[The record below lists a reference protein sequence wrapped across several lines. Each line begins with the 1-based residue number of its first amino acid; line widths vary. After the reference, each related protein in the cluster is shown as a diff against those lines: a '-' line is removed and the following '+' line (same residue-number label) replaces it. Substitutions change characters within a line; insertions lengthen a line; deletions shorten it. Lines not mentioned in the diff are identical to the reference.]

1 MFVILK
7 IWSQIP
13 FLRVLIPFILGILFG
28 IYFGF
33 QNTILW
39 YVLIS
44 LALVISFFFVYS
56 KLFTRYRTSWV
67 FGILINT
74 LFIIFGF
81 QLTVFNTGKFSSNH
95 FSNYSDRSQFQ
106 LIKVYQ
112 QPVEKEKIFKL
123 FAKVEKVKCNDKW
136 IKTSGNILIVL
147 PKDSLSSQI
156 RYGDYLIVSAK
167 IEKTKPPMNP
177 GEFDYKKY
185 LSYQS
190 VYDQTYLSPDSWVKT
205 GDRGG
210 NPVSRLACNMQT
222 ELLNVFK
229 KYVSGKRELAVISA
243 LILGDTDG
251 IDSDLMN
258 AYAGTGAIHVL
269 SVSGMHVGLILIAL
283 NFLLFFMNKNKL
295 LRILKAIIIICFL
308 IFYAILTGLS
318 PAVMRSAIMLS
329 LIIAGITFNKSH
341 NILNAMAF
349 SAFVLL
355 LYDPFLITNVGFLL
369 SYFAIGGIVV
379 FHKYFYRL
387 FEFNNSII
395 DKIWSATCAAF
406 AAELGTFPIAILFF
420 HQFPVY
426 FWFSNL
432 FVWLL
437 TPLIMFAGIGLLIT
451 TKFTTISFYGGKLVG
466 ILVYLLNKSVLV
478 INNLPFSKVKGI
490 SITPLESLLLYLS
503 IAFLF
508 YFLLKRRVLNLILG
522 IISLVMVFSIQFYQ
536 DFVTMNQR
544 KMVIYDIHNHS
555 GMDLVDGHKNIFIA
569 DKDLI
574 SNQSLIN
581 FHLSGNRGAMKVNNL
596 VESDNNLFIRDN
608 YIQFFNKRILVI
620 KSKKQLEESSPI
632 YNSIDYLILEDN
644 ADVTMD
650 ELQELFGFKLLII
663 DSSNSNNQSRRWKKE
678 CLLADIN
685 VYSTIDSGAFIAD
698 IL

>member
-13 FLRVLIPFILGILFG
+13 FLRILIPFILGILFG

-33 QNTILW
+33 QNSILW

-44 LALVISFFFVYS
+44 IAFVISLLFYYS
-56 KLFTRYRTSWV
+56 KFFIHYRTSWV
-67 FGILINT
+67 FGVFINT
-74 LFIIFGF
+74 LLFIFGF
-81 QLTVFNTGKFSSNH
+81 QLTVFNAGKFSSDH
-95 FSNYSDRSQFQ
+95 FSIYSDSSEFQ
-106 LIKVYQ
+106 LVKVYQ

-123 FAKVEKVKCNDKW
+123 FARVEKVKCKDKW
-136 IKTSGNILIVL
+136 VKTSGNILIVL

-156 RYGDYLIVSAK
+156 RYGDYLIVKAR

-177 GEFDYKKY
+177 GEFDFKKY

-190 VYDQTYLSPDSWVKT
+190 VYEQTYLSPKSWIKT
-205 GDRGG
+205 GEVGG
-210 NPVSRLACNMQT
+210 NPISKLACEMQT

-283 NFLLFFMNKNKL
+283 NFLLFFMNKNKW
-295 LRILKAIIIICFL
+295 LRILKAIIIISFL
-308 IFYAILTGLS
+308 IFYAMLTGLS
-318 PAVMRSAIMLS
+318 PAVMRSALMLS
-329 LIIAGITFNKSH
+329 LIIVGITFNRSH

-355 LYDPFLITNVGFLL
+355 LIDPFLITNVGFLL
-369 SYFAIGGIVV
+369 SYFAIGGIVI
-379 FHKYFYRL
+379 FHKYFYSL

-395 DKIWSATCAAF
+395 DKLWSATCAAF

-420 HQFPVY
+420 HQFPIY
-426 FWFSNL
+426 FWLSNL

-437 TPLIMFAGIGLLIT
+437 TPFIMFAGIALLIT
-451 TKFTTISFYGGKLVG
+451 TKFSAISFYGGKLVAF
-466 ILVYLLNKSVLV
+466 LVYLLNKSVLI
-478 INNLPFSKVKGI
+478 INDLPFSKVSKI
-490 SITPLESLLLYLS
+490 SISPFESLLLYLS
-503 IAFLF
+503 IAFF
-508 YFLLKRRVLNLILG
+508 FFFLLRRRVINLILG
-522 IISLVMVFSIQFYQ
+522 LSSLVLVFSIQFYQ
-536 DFVTMNQR
+536 NFVTMNQR
-544 KMVIYDIHNHS
+544 KMVIYDIHNYS
-555 GMDLVDGHKNIFIA
+555 GMDLIDGHTSSFIA
-569 DKDLI
+569 DRDLI

-581 FHLSGNRGAMKVNNL
+581 FHISGNRGAMKVNNSK
-596 VESDNNLFIRDN
+596 ESDNNVFIRDN

-620 KSKKQLEESSPI
+620 KSKKQIAESSPI
-632 YNSIDYLILEDN
+632 YNSVDYLILENN
-644 ADVTMD
+644 ANVSID
-650 ELQELFGFKLLII
+650 ELKAFCDFKFLII
-663 DSSNSNNQSRRWKKE
+663 DSSNKINQTKKWKKE
-678 CLLADIN
+678 CMLANIN
-685 VYSTIDSGAFIAD
+685 VYSVLDSGAFVLAI
-698 IL
+698 